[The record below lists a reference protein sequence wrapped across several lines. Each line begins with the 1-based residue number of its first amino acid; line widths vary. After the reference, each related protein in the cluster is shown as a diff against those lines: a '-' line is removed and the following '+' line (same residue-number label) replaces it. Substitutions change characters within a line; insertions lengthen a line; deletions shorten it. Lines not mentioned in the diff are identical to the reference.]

1 MRDVSIIGIG
11 QTSVGEHWDTSLRHL
26 ALNAIKAAA
35 LEANVE
41 RVDGLFVG
49 NMLAGE
55 LSGQGNLG
63 ALIADF
69 VGLRGVEAVTVEA
82 ASASGGAAVR
92 QAYLAVAGG
101 TMDFALVVGVEKLS
115 GVDRKGGVEGKGGD
129 LGG

>member
-35 LEANVE
+35 REANVE
-41 RVDGLFVG
+41 RVDALFVG

-69 VGLRGVEAVTVEA
+69 VGLRGVEAVTVKRRRPRA
-82 ASASGGAAVR
+82 ARPFDRRISPSRAVLWILPSSSGWR
-92 QAYLAVAGG
+92 
-101 TMDFALVVGVEKLS
+101 S
-115 GVDRKGGVEGKGGD
+115 
-129 LGG
+129 

>member
-35 LEANVE
+35 REANVE
-41 RVDGLFVG
+41 RVDALFVG

-63 ALIADF
+63 AVIADF
-69 VGLRGVEAVTVEA
+69 VGVRGVEAVTVEA
-82 ASASGGAAVR
+82 ASASGGAAIR
-92 QAYLAVAGG
+92 QADLPVAGG
-101 TMDFALVVGVEKLS
+101 GVE
-115 GVDRKGGVEGKGGD
+115 VVVVAGG
-129 LGG
+129 